1 MIRKKGMPRGRNF
14 TPDERLIAMKVVMSG
29 GSLEE
34 LNTQLSAHQK
44 SMGLSERLVPE
55 SSFSMMKNTY
65 SRYLNDDD
73 AIKEHI
79 YHPSPLGKL
88 RSRNLKE

>member
-1 MIRKKGMPRGRNF
+1 MIRKKSVPRGRNF

-29 GSLEE
+29 GSLDEV
-34 LNTQLSAHQK
+34 NTQLEAHQK

-73 AIKEHI
+73 AIKAHI
-79 YHPSPLGKL
+79 YHPSPMGKL
-88 RSRNLKE
+88 RSKTSKE